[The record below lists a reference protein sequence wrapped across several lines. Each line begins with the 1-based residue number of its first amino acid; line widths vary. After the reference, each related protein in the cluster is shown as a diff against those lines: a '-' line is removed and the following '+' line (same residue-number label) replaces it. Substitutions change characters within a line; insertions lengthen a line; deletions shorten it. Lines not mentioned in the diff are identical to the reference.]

1 MIKNII
7 FDMSEVIISGYHGV
21 EKILEQ
27 QYAIPEEEWE
37 RERLSKNELFLNLM
51 RGNLS
56 EEAYLEELLQGTNWN
71 ISIEQLKTAIRSSI
85 EQLKTAIRSNLNR
98 PVPGTMKV
106 VRELKG
112 KYQLILLSDY
122 VREWMKYIEERN
134 EDLRIFD
141 KKIFSYNIGT
151 TKSEVETFETVLEQ
165 TKIVADETLFID
177 DYEKNV
183 KNAEAVGIHGIVFEN
198 ADQLRKILSSEYN
211 LLQVEKEYRGEDR

>member
-37 RERLSKNELFLNLM
+37 RQRLSKNELFLNLM

-71 ISIEQLKTAIRSSI
+71 ISI

-165 TKIVADETLFID
+165 TKIVANETLFID

-198 ADQLRKILSSEYN
+198 AEQLRKTLSSEYN
-211 LLQVEKEYRGEDR
+211 LLQVENEYRGEDR

>member
-37 RERLSKNELFLNLM
+37 RQRLSKNELFLNLM

-71 ISIEQLKTAIRSSI
+71 ISIEQLKTAIRS
-85 EQLKTAIRSNLNR
+85 NLNR
-98 PVPGTMKV
+98 PVQGTMKV

-165 TKIVADETLFID
+165 TKIVANETLFID

-198 ADQLRKILSSEYN
+198 AEQLRKTLSSEYN
-211 LLQVEKEYRGEDR
+211 LLQVENEYRGEDR

>member
-37 RERLSKNELFLNLM
+37 RQRLSKNELFLNLM

-71 ISIEQLKTAIRSSI
+71 ISI

-165 TKIVADETLFID
+165 TKIVANETLFID

-198 ADQLRKILSSEYN
+198 AEQLRKTLSSEYN
-211 LLQVEKEYRGEDR
+211 LLQVEKEYSGEDR

>member
-21 EKILEQ
+21 EKLLEH
-27 QYAIPEEEWE
+27 QYAIPEEKFEKQ
-37 RERLSKNELFLNLM
+37 RLSKNEVFLNLM

-71 ISIEQLKTAIRSSI
+71 ISIEQLKTAIRS
-85 EQLKTAIRSNLNR
+85 NLNR
-98 PVPGTMKV
+98 PVPGTMKIV
-106 VRELKG
+106 GELKG
-112 KYQLILLSDY
+112 NYQLILLSDY
-122 VREWMKYIEERN
+122 VREWMEYIEARN
-134 EDLRIFD
+134 EDLKIFD

-151 TKSEVETFETVLEQ
+151 TKSEVQTFETVLEQ
-165 TKIVADETLFID
+165 TGIVADETLFID

-198 ADQLRKILSSEYN
+198 ADQLRKTLSSEYN
-211 LLQVEKEYRGEDR
+211 LLQVENEYSGEDR